1 MTETDGINPNITF
14 LAVIES
20 FAPGVPIAPHE
31 GQAQL
36 TQLPHFS
43 DGFLISCGL
52 AGAFSD
58 YFGSIA

>member
-36 TQLPHFS
+36 MPDTLLRHKLTKTEVRSHQK
-43 DGFLISCGL
+43 
-52 AGAFSD
+52 
-58 YFGSIA
+58 